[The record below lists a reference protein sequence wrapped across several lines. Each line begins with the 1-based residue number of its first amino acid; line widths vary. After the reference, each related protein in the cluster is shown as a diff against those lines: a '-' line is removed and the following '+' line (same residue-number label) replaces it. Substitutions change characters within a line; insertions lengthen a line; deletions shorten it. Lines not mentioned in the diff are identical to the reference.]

1 MTTAPTDAAS
11 PPRVAKGIILMI
23 AAMLS
28 IPLVDGLA
36 KYLSAD
42 YSPLFLSWARYVVAC
57 GIALPLAVSRHGARM
72 FPAEQLAAHT
82 LRTVFLVAGMT
93 LYYLAIARIPLATVA
108 SAYFIGP
115 IVAVVLSVAV
125 LKERLTFRKIASL
138 VLGFAGS
145 LVILQPGRTVDPAL
159 IMAFGAGLFFALY
172 MIATRKASKDS
183 DPLKT
188 LVFQCVVGSLLL
200 TPQAIVT
207 WSVPMI
213 DHLMF
218 FAGMGVFSVVSH
230 SLSITAFRLTDAS
243 TLAPLVYVELIGAA
257 LIGYFAF
264 GEVPGVPTVIG
275 AALIVGAGL
284 ILLQRRNGTG
294 LA

>member
-188 LVFQCVVGSLLL
+188 L
-200 TPQAIVT
+200 T